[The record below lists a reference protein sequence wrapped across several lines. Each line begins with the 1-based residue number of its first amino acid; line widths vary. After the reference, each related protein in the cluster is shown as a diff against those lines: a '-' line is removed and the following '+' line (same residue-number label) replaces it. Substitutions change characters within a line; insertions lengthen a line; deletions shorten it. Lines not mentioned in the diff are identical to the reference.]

1 MSEETNVEMQE
12 TPTMNFMARFIGV
25 ITSPVAT
32 FADIVKSPTWL
43 WVLLATIVVTVGI
56 TFQMVPMIA
65 DMTTEEMAKN
75 PNMTEAQIEQ
85 AVGFVKMVTPYGPIL
100 YIAIWN
106 LILGALM
113 MLVGGLFMGGSSS
126 YKTLF
131 SVACWAG
138 PVMIVTGIIAMIF
151 RMITGTIQSPT
162 SLIFMAPDAERDS
175 AIYFLL
181 TQIDLLAIWYFAI
194 IGIGFAAAYKF
205 TAQKGIVATF
215 LSWAVI
221 ILVIAGIKAAI

>member
-12 TPTMNFMARFIGV
+12 TPTMNFVARFIGV

-43 WVLLATIVVTVGI
+43 LPLLAAIIVTVGI

-65 DMTTEEMAKN
+65 KMTAEEMAKN
-75 PNMTEAQIEQ
+75 PNMTQDQIEQ
-85 AVGFVKMVTPYGPIL
+85 AVGIVKMVTPYMPIL
-100 YIAIWN
+100 YITIWN
-106 LILGALM
+106 LILGLLM

-138 PVMIVTGIIAMIF
+138 PIMIVTGIIAMIF
-151 RMITGTIQSPT
+151 RIFTRTIESPT

-181 TQIDLLAIWYFAI
+181 TQIDLLAIWYIAV

-205 TAQKGIVATF
+205 ATQKGIITTF
-215 LSWAVI
+215 VSWAVI
-221 ILVIAGIKAAI
+221 ILAIAGIKAAF